1 MSVLI
6 SFVLILFFNFDFT
19 KGRRIRTWTILF
31 TMMHGIWMIFGVYWW
46 AANKGLCKKQ
56 PGFVGHKRVWSN
68 KVGNPMYT
76 ISLAVLLICFRF
88 SMVQIPNKV
97 SERFDDLIK
106 GNIPKWVRNK
116 KVTTRKLTQSE
127 KRLTQ
132 LYDWE

>member
-1 MSVLI
+1 
-6 SFVLILFFNFDFT
+6 
-19 KGRRIRTWTILF
+19 
-31 TMMHGIWMIFGVYWW
+31 
-46 AANKGLCKKQ
+46 
-56 PGFVGHKRVWSN
+56 
-68 KVGNPMYT
+68 MYT

-127 KRLTQ
+127 ERLTQ
-132 LYDWE
+132 LYD